1 MNAVEIQPGV
11 WWIGVNV
18 TTRDLFEG
26 LWPLPHGVSLNS
38 YLVKG
43 ERTAVV
49 DLVREWSGSST
60 LFLHHLQSTKTQPQD
75 IDYIILNHL
84 EPDHTGFLRTLK
96 EMAPQAVLVSTA
108 KGIEMVEHFYGITEP
123 VRVVGDGDQ
132 IDLGDGRK
140 LVFYETPHVHWPETM
155 MTYETQSKILFS
167 CDAFGGFGALKGV
180 LFDDQVTPE
189 DAKLYYDEML
199 RYYANI
205 VSSFSRMVLR
215 AIDKLDGL
223 DIAAVAPSH
232 GLVWRADPGK
242 VIAYYKRFAGYAAGE
257 TEKAITLLSSTM
269 YGNTRLVTDAVMRG
283 IAREH
288 VPLEVFEVPWA
299 EHSDILASVF
309 KNRGVIV
316 GAPTYEGKM
325 FPPMAQALDT
335 VSRKRMSGKRT
346 WLYGSFGWSGGAQRE
361 FDALVETLK
370 WEAAEALQF
379 RGAPTGDD
387 LHQAEELAAAFA
399 RSILED

>member
-1 MNAVEIQPGV
+1 MTTVEIKPGA
-11 WWIGVNV
+11 WWIGVNI
-18 TTRDLFEG
+18 TTRELFEG
-26 LWPLPHGVSLNS
+26 LWPLPYGVSLNS

-43 ERTAVV
+43 EKTAVV
-49 DLVREWSGSST
+49 DLVREWSGSSA
-60 LFLHHLQSTKTQPQD
+60 LFLHQLELTNTQPQD

-84 EPDHTGFLRTLK
+84 EPDHTGFLQTLRH
-96 EMAPQAVLVSTA
+96 MAPQATLVSTA

-123 VRVVGDGDQ
+123 VRVVADGEQ
-132 IDLGDGRK
+132 IDLGAGKK
-140 LVFYETPHVHWPETM
+140 LVFYETPFVHWPETM
-155 MTYETQSKILFS
+155 MTYESQSRILFS

-189 DAKLYYDEML
+189 DEKLYYGEML

-205 VSSFSRMVLR
+205 VASFSRMVLR
-215 AIDKLDGL
+215 AIDKLDGV
-223 DIAAVAPSH
+223 DVAVVAPSH

-242 VIAYYKRFAGYAAGE
+242 VIAHYRRFAGYAAGD

-309 KNRGVIV
+309 KNRAVVV

-335 VSRKRMSGKRT
+335 VSRKRMSGKKA
-346 WLYGSFGWSGGAQRE
+346 WLYGSYGWSGGAQRE
-361 FDALVETLK
+361 FDAVVETLK
-370 WEAAEALQF
+370 WEAAETFQF
-379 RGAPTGDD
+379 QGAPTAAD
-387 LHQAEELAAAFA
+387 LQQAEELAAAFA
-399 RSILED
+399 RSVVGA